1 MKDKFGYI
9 DYWKTTA
16 IDDLEAID
24 FLFKGKKYVQALFF
38 AHLSLEKILKA
49 HWVLDNIEN
58 FPPKTHNLI
67 FILGKTKLELSDG
80 DMDFLQSM
88 NTFQI
93 EGRYPDYLTQL
104 QKTVK
109 KLETKNIIFQT
120 KSLFKCLLEKLP

>member
-1 MKDKFGYI
+1 MNDKRNFI

-16 IDDLEAID
+16 ADDLEAID

-38 AHLSLEKILKA
+38 AHLCLEKILKA
-49 HWVLDNIEN
+49 HWVKDNLEN

-67 FILGKTKLELSDG
+67 FLFGKTKLELSD
-80 DMDFLQSM
+80 DDTDFLQSM

-93 EGRYPDYLTQL
+93 EGRYPDYLAQL

-109 KLETKNIIFQT
+109 KEETKKIIAQT
-120 KSLFKCLLEKLP
+120 QLLFECLHEKLQ